1 MSRDTRPPADRH
13 AEIEAAL
20 DRRVIVALVSA
31 RRMAQERHIVATGHM
46 LTRDDVRRMA
56 ERLAEPITDGQAAEV
71 IEALNTCGLYLTDEL
86 VLDKIWDVIG

>member
-1 MSRDTRPPADRH
+1 MGKLSHRSPDTARQ
-13 AEIEAAL
+13 IEAAL
-20 DRRVIVALVSA
+20 DARVIAALVSA

-56 ERLAEPITDGQAAEV
+56 ERLAEPITDAQAADV

-86 VLDKIWDVIG
+86 VLDKIWEVLS